1 MYHHRLKRRCMS
13 SPHNHVPDGHRA
25 VGASGLVVSELGV
38 GASTFGRS
46 GMRAVGADAVQAIVD
61 RAIDLGVTYFDLA
74 EGYGDEPGLS
84 ETLFARALR
93 GRREQVVIGTKFGR
107 SLLQTRGA
115 PYALTGGRKYITR
128 VGRGVPPPAG
138 NRLPRPVPDP
148 LSRSAHAD
156 RRDTECLG
164 QPGAVGQGAVH
175 RRVEL
180 RRMADRGRAAHRP

>member
-1 MYHHRLKRRCMS
+1 M
-13 SPHNHVPDGHRA
+13 PHPLTLPTGYRA
-25 VGASGLVVSELGV
+25 VGTSGLVVSELGV

-46 GMRAVGADAVQAIVD
+46 GMRAVGVDAVQAIVD

-115 PYALTGGRKYITR
+115 
-128 VGRGVPPPAG
+128 
-138 NRLPRPVPDP
+138 
-148 LSRSAHAD
+148 
-156 RRDTECLG
+156 
-164 QPGAVGQGAVH
+164 
-175 RRVEL
+175 
-180 RRMADRGRAAHRP
+180 